1 MDRRVTS
8 PIRGPLPPCKQ
19 ALSFVVKKSK
29 HPLFF
34 GNIQDTGENL
44 ANQISFFYSIDI
56 DELLVII

>member
-29 HPLFF
+29 HPHFF

-44 ANQISFFYSIDI
+44 ANQISCFYSIDI